1 MGARIL
7 LRLAKL
13 PWRVNAGEG
22 LKLPSLPPVPG
33 VDLCIK
39 FEPPEAEKLDEAGGL
54 VKRGSPMEHRTG
66 AAGSRGL
73 TRAGRTLLV
82 AGTLLVLELGAG
94 DREARAESS
103 GADLS
108 DVIPLFNGVC
118 GELSRARDELRAG
131 QIGDDDFADR
141 VLDLFVTADSLRCA
155 VSKQDPASRRAGG
168 PLFAIDRAL
177 RFLVDS
183 LRENYVGIVAQNG
196 VSFVAADRALQAAVA
211 WRSGIGIGL
220 EPSRP

>member
-1 MGARIL
+1 M
-7 LRLAKL
+7 RLTKL

-22 LKLPSLPPVPG
+22 LKMPSLPPVPG
-33 VDLCIK
+33 VDFCIK

-66 AAGSRGL
+66 AAGSSGL

-118 GELSRARDELRAG
+118 GELSRARGARSGERGYAHRKRGEVGVERSRHD
-131 QIGDDDFADR
+131 
-141 VLDLFVTADSLRCA
+141 
-155 VSKQDPASRRAGG
+155 ASSRERISVGERRA
-168 PLFAIDRAL
+168 
-177 RFLVDS
+177 
-183 LRENYVGIVAQNG
+183 
-196 VSFVAADRALQAAVA
+196 
-211 WRSGIGIGL
+211 
-220 EPSRP
+220 